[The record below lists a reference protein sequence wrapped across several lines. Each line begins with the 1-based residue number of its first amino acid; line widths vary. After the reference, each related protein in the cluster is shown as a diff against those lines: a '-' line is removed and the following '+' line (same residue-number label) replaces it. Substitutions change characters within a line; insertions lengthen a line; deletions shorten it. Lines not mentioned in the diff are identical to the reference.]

1 MSFFKKLFKTVFI
14 GAVVGLTGG
23 LALGA
28 LGGLGITTLTG
39 AALLKAATIYG
50 AVYGGLQ
57 GAAMAFIKK
66 PRMPI
71 NEVNARQNL
80 SVDPQALG
88 KWIFGETAAAT
99 DVVYSEN
106 IDNKQIVHIVT
117 AAAHEIDSYGDFYI
131 NDELITFSGAGAT
144 GDWANALYRYTNLGT
159 TTQAALAIPSSD
171 WPSDATGK
179 GIAHYGLLWDF
190 DSDNGKEKLSSGIPT
205 RITQVI
211 KGVKVYD
218 PRKDSTN
225 GGTGSHRVNDS
236 STWEWSA
243 NWALIVVNYLLG
255 YTLNG
260 TLVYGVG
267 VGSDEIDWP
276 QVIAMAD
283 VCDTTVDGKPRYRI
297 GGIVSITQDHEQVI
311 GQLEAAIGGKV
322 AKFGGKYYLWCPHDD
337 LISAGTLTDAD
348 IISQSGIRFTPAGP
362 IEELF
367 NTARGRYVDA
377 DVIYQ
382 MRPYPQV
389 VESTAVTED
398 GKTRMMERDFT
409 FIQDE
414 SIAERVAR
422 EMVRRSRFTG
432 SVAVVV
438 GPRGLLVKP
447 FDVITIN
454 FRETNFT
461 NELFRVVSMQYS
473 AQGAVVLELIEEDA
487 SIYDTSTALGTS
499 LVQLD
504 PDAYDPTAAYSVT
517 GLSLSTV
524 SVAGAG
530 GTTID
535 GVKVSWNPPP
545 PLVEFTEG
553 GYRKTG
559 DTDFIYDRVERTASS
574 GVIAPLQPGT
584 SYEFRVRH
592 VSVEGV
598 AGPYSTASITTG
610 TTTSVGTA
618 VIADGAITNPKIA
631 ALAVNAAKIAD
642 NAVETAKIA
651 NLAVEA
657 GKIAANAVTTDK
669 INALAVT
676 AAKVA
681 DSAIETA
688 KIAASAVDAGKLAS
702 NAVTTD
708 KINALAVTAA
718 KVAASA
724 IETAKI
730 ANAAVEAG
738 KIASNAVTSDK
749 INALAVTAAK
759 VAAGAIETAKIADA
773 AVEAGKIAA
782 NAVTTEKINALA
794 VTAAKI
800 AASAIETSK
809 IADLAVETGKLAN
822 AAATEAKIATNA
834 ITETKISDLAISTP
848 KLAAG
853 AVTAAKITAG
863 TITAA
868 EIAAATITGAKIAA
882 GTIAA
887 GNIAALTI
895 TAGEIA
901 SNAITTDKILASA
914 ITAAKI
920 AAGTITANEIAA
932 STITGAKI
940 AAGTITAS
948 NIAAL
953 TITAGEI
960 ASNAITT
967 EKILASAI
975 TAAKIAAGTITA
987 TEIAASTITGAKIAA
1002 GTITAGNIAAL
1013 TITAGQIAANAIT
1026 TDKILANAI
1035 TAAKIAAST
1044 ITANEIAA
1052 STITGAKI
1060 AAGTITA
1067 SNIAALTIT
1076 ASEIAAN
1083 AITADKIL
1091 ANTITAAKIAAGT
1104 ITATEIA
1111 ASTITGAKI
1120 AAGTITASN
1129 IAALTIT
1136 ASEIAAGAIVSGKI
1150 AADAVSVN
1158 SLISNTSKTFD
1169 SSNFA
1174 FEMGTN
1180 TEISGYQGA
1189 GIFSTQKNF
1198 SFAFGATATGSDS
1211 FAIAGQ
1217 STNNAGA
1224 GYGGAF
1230 VNSTAVGGETHR
1242 TEAYLGS
1249 SAQSGIFLH
1258 TSTANRAILGNAT
1271 YAIDTDGDVYVDGD
1285 ITATGSITPFTGSHD
1300 GVLDNAVEPDIGDIL
1315 VDVAVIAKASVSDTL
1330 TSVELSG
1337 VAGVCAIG
1345 VYSGKRN
1352 PSYLPISISEPGAP
1366 VKIAGNTYIDGP
1378 RVLLA
1383 EYSDLLDDACI
1394 IGINSVGE
1402 GQINVC
1408 GQNGNIAAGDL
1419 IITSDM
1425 SGKGMRQD
1433 DDIIRAKT
1441 VARAREAVTFDDPDD
1456 VAMISC
1462 IYLCG

>member
-106 IDNKQIVHIVT
+106 IDNKQIVHIIA

-283 VCDTTVDGKPRYRI
+283 VCDGTVDGKPRYRI

-322 AKFGGKYYLWCPHDD
+322 AKFGGKYYLWCPHND

-348 IISQSGIRFTPAGP
+348 IISQSGIRYTPAGP

-367 NTARGRYVDA
+367 NTARGRYVDP

-504 PDAYDPTAAYSVT
+504 PDAYDPTIAYAVT
-517 GLSLSTV
+517 GLSLANV
-524 SVAGAG
+524 SVAGTG

-553 GYRKTG
+553 GFRKTG
-559 DTDFIYDRVERTASS
+559 DTDFIYDRVDRTASS
-574 GVIAPLQPGT
+574 GVIAPLQPNT

-592 VSVEGV
+592 VSIEGV

-618 VIADGAITNPKIA
+618 VIANGAITN
-631 ALAVNAAKIAD
+631 AKLD
-642 NAVETAKIA
+642 PNAV
-651 NLAVEA
+651 
-657 GKIAANAVTTDK
+657 AANVFAAGVQPIQIFATVPTTESTQT
-669 INALAVT
+669 IFVT
-676 AAKVA
+676 ADAKLYRWNG
-681 DSAIETA
+681 TA
-688 KIAASAVDAGKLAS
+688 YVKTVDDGDITGMVVSKL
-702 NAVTTD
+702 
-708 KINALAVTAA
+708 
-718 KVAASA
+718 
-724 IETAKI
+724 
-730 ANAAVEAG
+730 
-738 KIASNAVTSDK
+738 
-749 INALAVTAAK
+749 
-759 VAAGAIETAKIADA
+759 
-773 AVEAGKIAA
+773 
-782 NAVTTEKINALA
+782 
-794 VTAAKI
+794 
-800 AASAIETSK
+800 
-809 IADLAVETGKLAN
+809 
-822 AAATEAKIATNA
+822 
-834 ITETKISDLAISTP
+834 
-848 KLAAG
+848 
-853 AVTAAKITAG
+853 TAG
-863 TITAA
+863 TI
-868 EIAAATITGAKIAA
+868 
-882 GTIAA
+882 
-887 GNIAALTI
+887 NV
-895 TAGEIA
+895 
-901 SNAITTDKILASA
+901 AITTTNILQLATDGKIFTTGKTSAASTTAGIFLGWDTDAYKFAVGDATKNMTWNGTTLTFTGDMETTGKVKATGKTTEGSDFAAIVAAPTETLVNGVYAKTVFSASA
-914 ITAAKI
+914 IK
-920 AAGTITANEIAA
+920 
-932 STITGAKI
+932 
-940 AAGTITAS
+940 
-948 NIAAL
+948 
-953 TITAGEI
+953 GE
-960 ASNAITT
+960 N
-967 EKILASAI
+967 LASGHAI
-975 TAAKIAAGTITA
+975 I
-987 TEIAASTITGAKIAA
+987 
-1002 GTITAGNIAAL
+1002 
-1013 TITAGQIAANAIT
+1013 
-1026 TDKILANAI
+1026 
-1035 TAAKIAAST
+1035 
-1044 ITANEIAA
+1044 
-1052 STITGAKI
+1052 
-1060 AAGTITA
+1060 
-1067 SNIAALTIT
+1067 
-1076 ASEIAAN
+1076 
-1083 AITADKIL
+1083 
-1091 ANTITAAKIAAGT
+1091 
-1104 ITATEIA
+1104 
-1111 ASTITGAKI
+1111 
-1120 AAGTITASN
+1120 
-1129 IAALTIT
+1129 
-1136 ASEIAAGAIVSGKI
+1136 
-1150 AADAVSVN
+1150 
-1158 SLISNTSKTFD
+1158 
-1169 SSNFA
+1169 
-1174 FEMGTN
+1174 
-1180 TEISGYQGA
+1180 
-1189 GIFSTQKNF
+1189 
-1198 SFAFGATATGSDS
+1198 GATAGT
-1211 FAIAGQ
+1211 F
-1217 STNNAGA
+1217 GA
-1224 GYGGAF
+1224 GVLGISNAFALYGVIANN
-1230 VNSTAVGGETHR
+1230 VAGGPALQAT
-1242 TEAYLGS
+1242 
-1249 SAQSGIFLH
+1249 
-1258 TSTANRAILGNAT
+1258 TSTATGVAIRAEVGNS
-1271 YAIDTDGDVYVDGD
+1271 IIG
-1285 ITATGSITPFTGSHD
+1285 TATNTGTSNLIISEGAPGSRLNDQMIIYGQLSADSKTTFGLIVEQDVEAGTGSFV
-1300 GVLDNAVEPDIGDIL
+1300 GL
-1315 VDVAVIAKASVSDTL
+1315 VQLRIHIN
-1330 TSVELSG
+1330 G
-1337 VAGVCAIG
+1337 VA
-1345 VYSGKRN
+1345 YK
-1352 PSYLPISISEPGAP
+1352 LP
-1366 VKIAGNTYIDGP
+1366 
-1378 RVLLA
+1378 L
-1383 EYSDLLDDACI
+1383 
-1394 IGINSVGE
+1394 
-1402 GQINVC
+1402 
-1408 GQNGNIAAGDL
+1408 
-1419 IITSDM
+1419 
-1425 SGKGMRQD
+1425 
-1433 DDIIRAKT
+1433 
-1441 VARAREAVTFDDPDD
+1441 EA
-1456 VAMISC
+1456 
-1462 IYLCG
+1462 Y